1 MIFFLRYTNWLVL
14 PGKFILIC
22 NICSKYNVQIPPPP
36 LPNTKHDIS
45 DNFKIFHL
53 ITFIEW
59 WFYTHMLGTCVRVF
73 ISNDNENKSRDKEW
87 ESLVEMTF
95 KTNEYYCYKNF
106 KKILIVKIVYQT
118 WINIVVHEENLAIIL
133 YMIYMRQHV
142 VKFIRLGTKH
152 TAVHVAHVFDQLYEY
167 LPSNIL
173 LRNGKSQKNYFFSS
187 QSLRGIPHI

>member
-1 MIFFLRYTNWLVL
+1 MDLWLLWRWCYLQNLVLSVNIGCRDNLPVTTYIIKDTVRYFFMIFFLRYTNWLVL

-87 ESLVEMTF
+87 ESLVGIIILNIF
-95 KTNEYYCYKNF
+95 PVDFNVKTNF
-106 KKILIVKIVYQT
+106 
-118 WINIVVHEENLAIIL
+118 
-133 YMIYMRQHV
+133 
-142 VKFIRLGTKH
+142 F
-152 TAVHVAHVFDQLYEY
+152 
-167 LPSNIL
+167 L
-173 LRNGKSQKNYFFSS
+173 LSIT
-187 QSLRGIPHI
+187 LL